1 MPSAPALLSAHAVTQ
16 QEDDTMSDHGRTSRR
31 QFLRTLAASGA
42 IAASDLAWW
51 KEPLL
56 ATRKAYGA
64 APVRFQFSVPEP
76 KRNALVESLVQRFNQ
91 SQKDFE
97 VKVEFVPQAQARQKL
112 ITSISAG
119 SPPDCCQVWDN
130 WVGEFEGMQ
139 AVEDL
144 TGRVKDWSHYKDVL
158 PIAWETVTVKG
169 KILSFPWVV
178 TNDAVYYR
186 TDRLKEYGLKAPA
199 DDWTWDDFLTLA
211 KGFTKPDKNQY
222 GFGMRGQG
230 TWAVLYATEFM
241 YANGAQVLKDGK
253 VVINSKEAVEALDWY
268 LDLIRKHKVTPTSVP
283 TDGWRQIVEGFGRG
297 ITNTYVHNSGS
308 SEEQKW
314 VVGPQNFG
322 TVPLP
327 QGPGKKRASFYFSE
341 TLTAFKGGKNR
352 EGAWRFMSFL
362 MEDEPHAMYCKTL
375 GLLPS
380 RKTIAD
386 RPEFAKDPALAG
398 FIKSFPFSIVSPYL
412 AYAGWGG
419 KLDSEGVPLFQQ
431 ALVGKLSA
439 KDCLDKFAEV
449 LTKNMA

>member
-1 MPSAPALLSAHAVTQ
+1 MNEQDWRL
-16 QEDDTMSDHGRTSRR
+16 SRR
-31 QFLRTLAASGA
+31 RFLRTLAASGA

-51 KEPLL
+51 EEPLL
-56 ATRKAYGA
+56 STRKAYA
-64 APVRFQFSVPEP
+64 ATPVRFQFSVPEP
-76 KRNALVESLVQRFNQ
+76 KRNTLVESLVQRFNQ
-91 SQKDFE
+91 SQSDFE

-112 ITSISAG
+112 ITSITAG
-119 SPPDCCQVWDN
+119 NPPDCCQVWDN

-144 TGRVKDWSHYKDVL
+144 TGRVKDWKHYKDVL

-186 TDRLKEYGLKAPA
+186 TDRLKEYGLKAPS
-199 DDWTWDDFLTLA
+199 DDWTWDEFLTLA

-253 VVINSKEAVEALDWY
+253 VAINSKEAVEALDWY
-268 LDLIRKHKVTPTSVP
+268 LDLLRKHKVTPPSVP

-297 ITNTYVHNSGS
+297 ITNTYIHNSGS
-308 SEEQKW
+308 SEEQKDF
-314 VVGPQNFG
+314 VKPQNFA

-327 QGPGKKRASFYFSE
+327 MGPAKKRASFYFSE
-341 TLTAFKGGKNR
+341 TLTAFKAGKNR
-352 EGAWRFMSFL
+352 EGAWRFMAFL

-375 GLLPS
+375 GLLPA
-380 RKTIAD
+380 RKTVAD

-398 FIKSFPFSIVSPYL
+398 FIHSFPFSIVSPYL
-412 AYAGWGG
+412 AHAGWGG

-431 ALVGKLSA
+431 AMVGKMSA
-439 KDCLDKFAEV
+439 RECLDRFADV